1 MISDVLFQTWGHLSA
16 HPALKYMYM
25 FCVGSIGA
33 ALEVVGR
40 STVVTVGLV
49 RGGAQGDNQ
58 GSNCPS
64 RTLPRDGRRELEK
77 GGIQSKK
84 EITGK
89 HFRNA
94 VKEDR
99 LKKIIRMTFTTDI

>member
-1 MISDVLFQTWGHLSA
+1 MIPDVLFQTWGHLSA

-49 RGGAQGDNQ
+49 RGGGP
-58 GSNCPS
+58 GEM
-64 RTLPRDGRRELEK
+64 GR
-77 GGIQSKK
+77 
-84 EITGK
+84 
-89 HFRNA
+89 
-94 VKEDR
+94 
-99 LKKIIRMTFTTDI
+99 

>member
-16 HPALKYMYM
+16 HPALKHVYM

-33 ALEVVGR
+33 ALEMVGR

-49 RGGAQGDNQ
+49 WGGARGDNR
-58 GSNCPS
+58 GFNCPC

-77 GGIQSKK
+77 GRI
-84 EITGK
+84 
-89 HFRNA
+89 
-94 VKEDR
+94 
-99 LKKIIRMTFTTDI
+99 

>member
-1 MISDVLFQTWGHLSA
+1 MISDVFFQTWGHLSA

-49 RGGAQGDNQ
+49 RGPPGEIIGA
-58 GSNCPS
+58 
-64 RTLPRDGRRELEK
+64 RTTPFGLSPKVEVEKRR
-77 GGIQSKK
+77 S
-84 EITGK
+84 
-89 HFRNA
+89 
-94 VKEDR
+94 
-99 LKKIIRMTFTTDI
+99 